1 MNFINQ
7 LITKINQF
15 SNKKKKI
22 LRLKIFK
29 TTNSF
34 ILNKILYLLYF
45 YGYIK
50 DYFFFKLEI
59 NNSIIFVAT
68 ILLNTKINSSF
79 YNFIYYKD
87 QISLKKY
94 TNNHFLNS
102 YNTLLIKKLDN
113 IILYPY
119 TKTIDGKL
127 FIKIK

>member
-68 ILLNTKINSSF
+68 ILLNTKINYSF
-79 YNFIYYKD
+79 YNFISYKD
-87 QISLKKY
+87 KISLKKY

-102 YNTLLIKKLDN
+102 YNTLLIKKLNN